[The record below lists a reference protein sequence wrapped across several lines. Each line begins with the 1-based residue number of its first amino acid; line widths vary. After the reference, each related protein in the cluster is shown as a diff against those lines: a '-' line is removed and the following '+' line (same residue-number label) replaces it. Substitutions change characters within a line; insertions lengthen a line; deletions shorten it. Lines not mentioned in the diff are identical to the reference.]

1 MEYKI
6 KGDGGESM
14 KIKKDER
21 LQLRISK
28 NDKEKLKELSENR
41 GFKNLSE
48 YILYLAMKDISES
61 EFINKRMKSE

>member
-1 MEYKI
+1 
-6 KGDGGESM
+6 M